1 VTENTTSF
9 GDRFL
14 VYPMPGEKLRL
25 SAVEMSGLHPEAV
38 LRLDMKTIAPAG
50 NVTRAEFDAWL
61 HDLRKNGVG
70 VELIAPDQL
79 A

>member
-1 VTENTTSF
+1 LTESTTSF
-9 GDRFL
+9 GDRFH
-14 VYPMPGEKLRL
+14 VYPMAGEKLRL

-38 LRLDMKTIAPAG
+38 LRLDLKTIAPAG

-61 HDLRKNGVG
+61 QDLRKNGVA
-70 VELIAPDQL
+70 VELISPDQL